1 MLVSSPLRARVR
13 SMELS
18 CSLKGASES
27 SSSHD
32 DVDDE
37 EEDDEDEECEGEV
50 LRSLATPRA
59 GSIVV
64 ATPERTRLLSKRAR
78 RTR

>member
-1 MLVSSPLRARVR
+1 
-13 SMELS
+13 MELS

-50 LRSLATPRA
+50 LPVPVAAGFLAA
-59 GSIVV
+59 
-64 ATPERTRLLSKRAR
+64 A
-78 RTR
+78 